1 MFQKKIKVIGLIFA
15 ILFVGLQVSVA
26 VANPL
31 GIATFL
37 FSFFTSRP
45 EKVVTSKGSFEVR
58 LTVPAQYR
66 EQMNGL
72 KYIYAR
78 PMKLDGE
85 RDGGGFNFIVPQ
97 GWEVEVTAWFPTE
110 GQKPKR
116 GYYNFDNVLYGKLDA
131 PYKYNLNTSDIENS
145 HLLEMGVDIGG
156 KGGGSVNLTYRAQSL
171 SNMYREWL
179 TETDNAMGQLTAQA
193 YQADVQQS
201 QGIEA
206 TNLLVVIQSGRNSNV
221 PTSATIEVADASG
234 AVHQGAIMGSKLVPV
249 IPGTV
254 QVYLAPGQEFAGELR
269 VNGIAMPLKA
279 GACNVPAGADAQLV
293 LWPKN

>member
-1 MFQKKIKVIGLIFA
+1 MVKKARII
-15 ILFVGLQVSVA
+15 ILFVALIIGLQISIA

-116 GYYNFDNVLYGKLDA
+116 GYFNFDNVQYGKLDA
-131 PYKYNLNTSDIENS
+131 PYKYKLNTADIENS

-179 TETDNAMGQLTAQA
+179 VEEDNAMGHLTAQA
-193 YQADVQQS
+193 YQADVQKAL
-201 QGIEA
+201 GEA
-206 TNLLVVIQSGRNSNV
+206 TTDLLVVVQSGRNSNV
-221 PTSATIEVADASG
+221 PTSATIEVADSSG
-234 AVHQGAIMGSKLVPV
+234 AIHQGMVMGSKSLQI

-254 QVYLAPGQEFAGELR
+254 QVYLAPGQEFTGELR
-269 VNGIAMPLKA
+269 IDGTAYPLRA
-279 GACNVPAGADAQLV
+279 GACQVPAGSNAQLV